1 MNRSLVALVVGGGI
15 LLNASLAHAAPADQN
30 SVQQMARNA
39 AQFRIPES
47 AFLPGKLNASADRV
61 ESNAM
66 ANRDDFKANH
76 RQSYDQLGRLSGYF
90 ERGTW
95 GSITLSYMA
104 SVFATPFQ
112 ADNAFRE
119 GLGITDVG
127 NSHAPEGCGY
137 IYNHDCARL
146 SWTAKSSAG
155 VYWVDEYNNCLV
167 EVKAQA
173 PSGIFSASKDSISP
187 TSSAMVAAGDQIMTS
202 ICGNRPVSTPPDM
215 DYSVV
220 DARVER
226 RGAAAD
232 LRLLHPGLRSVH
244 VGTPVILSIYF
255 SVRKAPANCRAV
267 ATFTVRRKGF
277 LFTRRSH
284 ALAVST
290 DPGVYRLKVNF
301 VPRVAGKYAIRGSVD
316 MDGWT
321 QKYNTGLTVAAR
333 GR

>member
-1 MNRSLVALVVGGGI
+1 MALVVGGGVM
-15 LLNASLAHAAPADQN
+15 LSTPLAHAAPVSQN

-61 ESNAM
+61 ESNTM
-66 ANRDDFKANH
+66 ANRDDFKPDH

-112 ADNAFRE
+112 ADNAFRD
-119 GLGITDVG
+119 GLEATGAS
-127 NSHAPEGCGY
+127 NAHAPEGCGY

-146 SWTAKSSAG
+146 SWTLKTDAG

-202 ICGNRPVSTPPDM
+202 ACGNRPVSTPPDM

-232 LRLLHPGLRSVH
+232 LRLLRPGLRSVH
-244 VGTPVILSIYF
+244 AGTPVSLSIYF
-255 SVRKAPANCRAV
+255 SVRKAPANCHAV

-277 LFTRRSH
+277 LFTRKSH
-284 ALAVST
+284 TLTVST

-301 VPRVAGKYAIRGSVD
+301 VPRTAGKYAIRGNVD
-316 MDGWT
+316 MAGWT
-321 QKYNTGLTVAAR
+321 QKYNTGLTVVAR
-333 GR
+333 AR